1 MEEKQQNRQPSQPLT
16 VFSVIFLLNI
26 TLSPLIDYLF
36 SVPVT
41 LGIMGILCF
50 GSILGAI
57 VIWFNGYMRN
67 PKFQNIFIFIGV
79 LCMATLIFYISNQ
92 KKEVTTSTVSR
103 EVNAKV
109 ITEYGFSSNYR
120 VVLIAGDDVIPVEDV
135 KNWRDFHV
143 GDAVT
148 SIEKVTETTKVTNVF
163 GKGGS
168 WNKEYVLLKGK
179 E

>member
-1 MEEKQQNRQPSQPLT
+1 MKQQNKQPSQPIF
-16 VFSVIFLLNI
+16 VFSVMFLLNI
-26 TLSPLIDYLF
+26 TLSPLIDYLY
-36 SVPVT
+36 SVPVKLVLFT
-41 LGIMGILCF
+41 LLCF

-67 PKFQNIFIFIGV
+67 PKFQNIFVLMGV
-79 LCMATLIFYISNQ
+79 LCMATLIFYNFSQ
-92 KKEVTTSTVSR
+92 KKEVTTSSVSR

-109 ITEYGFSSNYR
+109 ITEYSISSNFR

-135 KNWRDFHV
+135 KNWRDFPI
-143 GDAVT
+143 GTAVT

-163 GKGGS
+163 GKSGS
-168 WNKEYVLLKGK
+168 YDKEYVLLKGK

>member
-1 MEEKQQNRQPSQPLT
+1 M
-16 VFSVIFLLNI
+16 FS
-26 TLSPLIDYLF
+26 LS
-36 SVPVT
+36 VT
-41 LGIMGILCF
+41 LVIVN
-50 GSILGAI
+50 ILGLSFLVGAL
-57 VIWFNGYMRN
+57 VVWLSGYMRN
-67 PKFQNIFIFIGV
+67 PKFQNIFVLLGV
-79 LCMATLIFYISNQ
+79 LCMATILYYMAAQ
-92 KKEVTTSTVSR
+92 KKEFTTTTVSR

-109 ITEYGFSSNYR
+109 VTNYSFSSNFR
-120 VVLIAGDDVIPVEDV
+120 VVLIAGEDVIPVEDV

-168 WNKEYVLLKGK
+168 WDKEYVLLKGK

>member
-1 MEEKQQNRQPSQPLT
+1 MKKRQPSQPLM
-16 VFSVIFLLNI
+16 VISVIFLLNI
-26 TLSPLIDYLF
+26 TLLPLIDYLS
-36 SVPVT
+36 SVPVKLVLFT
-41 LGIMGILCF
+41 LLCF
-50 GSILGAI
+50 GSIVGACY
-57 VIWFNGYMRN
+57 IWFNGYMRN
-67 PKFQNIFIFIGV
+67 PKFHNIFVLIGV
-79 LCMATLIFYISNQ
+79 LCMATLISYNFSQ
-92 KKEVTTSTVSR
+92 KKEVTTSAVSR

-109 ITEYGFSSNYR
+109 VTEYGRPSNYR

-163 GKGGS
+163 GKSGS
-168 WNKEYVLLKGK
+168 YNKEYVLLKGK

>member
-1 MEEKQQNRQPSQPLT
+1 MKKGKPSQPLM
-16 VFSVIFLLNI
+16 VFSVFMLLFWA
-26 TLSPLIDYLF
+26 LSPLIVNLLSF
-36 SVPVT
+36 PVNLVV
-41 LGIMGILCF
+41 LGVLAFVLIV
-50 GSILGAI
+50 GACTVWI
-57 VIWFNGYMRN
+57 IGYMRN
-67 PKFQNIFIFIGV
+67 PKVQNIFVLVGV
-79 LCMATLIFYISNQ
+79 LSMATLIFYNFSQ

-109 ITEYGFSSNYR
+109 VTEYGFSSNYR

-148 SIEKVTETTKVTNVF
+148 SIEKVTETTKTTNVF
-163 GKGGS
+163 GNSGS

>member
-1 MEEKQQNRQPSQPLT
+1 MKQQNRQPSQPIL

-26 TLSPLIDYLF
+26 TLSPLIDYLS
-36 SVPVT
+36 SVPVKLVLFT
-41 LGIMGILCF
+41 LLCF
-50 GSILGAI
+50 GSIAGAI
-57 VIWFNGYMRN
+57 IIWFNGYLRN
-67 PKFQNIFIFIGV
+67 PKIQNLFVLIGV

-92 KKEVTTSTVSR
+92 KKEVTTTTVSR

-109 ITEYGFSSNYR
+109 VTEYGRSSNYR

-168 WNKEYVLLKGK
+168 YDKEYVLLKGK

>member
-1 MEEKQQNRQPSQPLT
+1 MKKRQPSQPLF
-16 VFSVIFLLNI
+16 VFSVSFLLFWA
-26 TLSPLIDYLF
+26 LSPLIDYLF
-36 SVPVT
+36 SLFVT
-41 LGIMGILCF
+41 LVIIP
-50 GSILGAI
+50 ILGLSLLVGAI
-57 VIWFNGYMRN
+57 IIWFNGYMRV
-67 PKFQNIFIFIGV
+67 PKFQNILVLIGV
-79 LCMATLIFYISNQ
+79 LSMATLIFYNFSQ

-103 EVNAKV
+103 EVTAKV

-120 VVLIAGDDVIPVEDV
+120 VVLIAGNDVIPVEDV

-163 GKGGS
+163 GKEGYY
-168 WNKEYVLLKGK
+168 NKEYVLLKGK

>member
-1 MEEKQQNRQPSQPLT
+1 MKKRQPSQPLL

-26 TLSPLIDYLF
+26 ALSPLIDYLF
-36 SVPVT
+36 DVPVK
-41 LGIMGILCF
+41 LIILVVLCF
-50 GSILGAI
+50 GSIAGSI
-57 VIWFNGYMRN
+57 IIWFNGYLRN
-67 PKFQNIFIFIGV
+67 PKIRNIFLLVGV
-79 LCMATLIFYISNQ
+79 LSIAILIFYTVGQ
-92 KKEVTTSTVSR
+92 KREVTTSSVTK

-109 ITEYGFSSNYR
+109 ITEYGYSSNYR

-163 GKGGS
+163 GKRGS
-168 WNKEYVLLKGK
+168 YDKEYVLLKGK

>member
-1 MEEKQQNRQPSQPLT
+1 
-16 VFSVIFLLNI
+16 
-26 TLSPLIDYLF
+26 
-36 SVPVT
+36 
-41 LGIMGILCF
+41 
-50 GSILGAI
+50 
-57 VIWFNGYMRN
+57 
-67 PKFQNIFIFIGV
+67 
-79 LCMATLIFYISNQ
+79 MATLIFYISNQ

>member
-1 MEEKQQNRQPSQPLT
+1 MKQQNKQPSQPLI
-16 VFSVIFLLNI
+16 VFSVFFLLFCA
-26 TLSPLIDYLF
+26 LSPLIVNLLSF
-36 SVPVT
+36 PVN
-41 LGIMGILCF
+41 LVVLRILAF
-50 GSILGAI
+50 VLIVGACT
-57 VIWFNGYMRN
+57 IWINGYMRN
-67 PKFQNIFIFIGV
+67 PKFQNIFVLIGV
-79 LCMATLIFYISNQ
+79 LSMATLIFYNYNQ

-109 ITEYGFSSNYR
+109 ITEYGFYSNYR

-148 SIEKVTETTKVTNVF
+148 SIDKVTETTKVTNVF
-163 GKGGS
+163 GKGGF

>member
-1 MEEKQQNRQPSQPLT
+1 MRQQNKQPSQPLL

-26 TLSPLIDYLF
+26 ALSPLIDYLF
-36 SVPVT
+36 DVPVK
-41 LGIMGILCF
+41 LIILVVLCF
-50 GSILGAI
+50 GSIAGAI
-57 VIWFNGYMRN
+57 IIWFNGYLRN
-67 PKFQNIFIFIGV
+67 PKIRNIFLLVGV
-79 LCMATLIFYISNQ
+79 LSIAILIFYTVGQ
-92 KKEVTTSTVSR
+92 KREVTASSVTK

-109 ITEYGFSSNYR
+109 ITEYGYSSNYR

-163 GKGGS
+163 GKSGS
-168 WNKEYVLLKGK
+168 YDTEYVLLKGK

>member
-1 MEEKQQNRQPSQPLT
+1 MKQQNKQPSQPLI
-16 VFSVIFLLNI
+16 VFSVMFLLNI

-41 LGIMGILCF
+41 LVLMGVLCF
-50 GSILGAI
+50 GSIAGAI

-67 PKFQNIFIFIGV
+67 PKLQNIFVLVGV
-79 LCMATLIFYISNQ
+79 ICMATIIFYISSQ
-92 KKEVTTSTVSR
+92 KNEVTTSTVTR

-109 ITEYGFSSNYR
+109 VTEYSFSSNFR
-120 VVLIAGDDVIPVEDV
+120 VVLLAGDDVIPVEDV
-135 KNWRDFHV
+135 KNWRGFHI
-143 GDAVT
+143 GDTVT

-168 WNKEYVLLKGK
+168 WDKEYVLLKGK

>member
-1 MEEKQQNRQPSQPLT
+1 MKQQNKQPSQPLI
-16 VFSVIFLLNI
+16 VFSVMFLLNI

-36 SVPVT
+36 DVPIALTIDAV
-41 LGIMGILCF
+41 LCIV
-50 GSILGAI
+50 SIVGALA
-57 VIWFNGYMRN
+57 IWFNGYLRN
-67 PKFQNIFIFIGV
+67 PKIQNLFILLGV
-79 LCMATLIFYISNQ
+79 LSSLTIIYYMAGQ

-109 ITEYGFSSNYR
+109 ITEYGFSSNHR
-120 VVLIAGDDVIPVEDV
+120 VVLIADDDVIPVEDV
-135 KNWRDFHV
+135 KNWKDFPI
-143 GDAVT
+143 GTAVT

-168 WNKEYVLLKGK
+168 WDKEYVLLKGK

>member
-1 MEEKQQNRQPSQPLT
+1 MKKIQPSKPLL

-26 TLSPLIDYLF
+26 TLSLFISNLISFPLSL
-36 SVPVT
+36 VM
-41 LGIMGILCF
+41 LGILDF
-50 GSILGAI
+50 GSIVGACA
-57 VIWFNGYMRN
+57 IWVYGYMRN
-67 PKFQNIFIFIGV
+67 PKFQNIFALIGV
-79 LCMATLIFYISNQ
+79 LCMATLIFYNVSQ

-109 ITEYGFSSNYR
+109 ITEYSLSSNYR

-135 KNWRDFHV
+135 KNWKDFHV

-148 SIEKVTETTKVTNVF
+148 GIEKVTETTKVTNVF
-163 GKGGS
+163 GKSGS
-168 WNKEYVLLKGK
+168 YDKEYVLLKGK

>member
-1 MEEKQQNRQPSQPLT
+1 MKKIQPSHPLT
-16 VFSVIFLLNI
+16 VFSVIFLLYL
-26 TLSPLIDYLF
+26 TLSLF
-36 SVPVT
+36 ISNLLSFPVNLVL
-41 LGIMGILCF
+41 LGVLAF
-50 GSILGAI
+50 GSIVGACT
-57 VIWFNGYMRN
+57 IWINGYMRN
-67 PKFQNIFIFIGV
+67 PKFQNILVLIGV
-79 LCMATLIFYISNQ
+79 LCMVTLIFYNFSQ

-135 KNWRDFHV
+135 KNWKDFHV

-148 SIEKVTETTKVTNVF
+148 SIEKVTETTKVTDVF
-163 GKGGS
+163 GRGGS
-168 WNKEYVLLKGK
+168 YDKEYVLLKGK

>member
-1 MEEKQQNRQPSQPLT
+1 MKQQNKQPSQPLM
-16 VFSVIFLLNI
+16 VFSVFTLLFWA
-26 TLSPLIDYLF
+26 LSPLIDYLF
-36 SVPVT
+36 SLSVT
-41 LGIMGILCF
+41 LVIIPVLGLSIIVGGI
-50 GSILGAI
+50 I
-57 VIWFNGYMRN
+57 VWFNGYMRN
-67 PKFQNIFIFIGV
+67 PKFQNIFVLVGV
-79 LCMATLIFYISNQ
+79 LCMATLIFYNFSQ
-92 KKEVTTSTVSR
+92 KKEVTASTVSR

-109 ITEYGFSSNYR
+109 VTEYGFSSNYR
-120 VVLIAGDDVIPVEDV
+120 VVLIAGEDVIPVEDV

-148 SIEKVTETTKVTNVF
+148 SIEKVTETTKVTNVY

>member
-1 MEEKQQNRQPSQPLT
+1 MKKGEPSQPLM
-16 VFSVIFLLNI
+16 VFSVIYLLYL
-26 TLSPLIDYLF
+26 TLSLFISELLIF
-36 SVPVT
+36 PVNLVM
-41 LGIMGILCF
+41 LGVLAF
-50 GSILGAI
+50 GSIVGACS
-57 VIWFNGYMRN
+57 IWINGYMRN
-67 PKFQNIFIFIGV
+67 PKFQNIFVLIGV
-79 LCMATLIFYISNQ
+79 LCMAFLIFYNFSQ

-109 ITEYGFSSNYR
+109 ITEYGYSSNYR
-120 VVLIAGDDVIPVEDV
+120 VVLIAGDDVIPVENV

-168 WNKEYVLLKGK
+168 YDKEYVLLKGK